1 MFNIPTWVGVVG
13 GLIGIIS
20 ALVSLTVY
28 ITKLQIEGNRKTKA
42 HEEEIK
48 EKRSTIAALESS
60 VQGLTQSLLLLR
72 KGREDAYKLLTEL
85 NSLLGDIRNATGATA
100 DSILIRDPYAE
111 EMLIFLAVHGEAA
124 EKIKR
129 MKISIKESQAGKVFQ
144 RGVSSI
150 FPDPSAGDHAGHT
163 DKKAGYRTESMMS
176 VPLCIAGE
184 TVGVAQFLN
193 KREGTPFSS
202 GDLAHAQQLSADLAV
217 RVRTLAAD
225 QDALKWLGIAEVA
238 DAVTAS
244 ILFTDITQSHSLFD
258 NLKTTEVIE
267 LFNEYFD
274 RLGSIAL
281 RYGGTIDK
289 FLGDG
294 FMARFNVPRRIAD
307 FQAAS
312 IKAAVAM
319 QTEFDQI
326 QTEWQRLGRPV
337 QGISNRIGISS
348 GPVIGSMI
356 GHPQYLSYT
365 VMGQP
370 VNTAAYL
377 CDEARKTQSGVLI
390 CTTTFEKVKKDL
402 SGTARFVR
410 QNFGSGEPGFEV
422 QPLIGHAFS

>member
-1 MFNIPTWVGVVG
+1 MFNIPTWVGVLG

-20 ALVSLTVY
+20 ALVSVTVY
-28 ITKLQIEGNRKTKA
+28 ITKLRIEGNRKMKA
-42 HEEEIK
+42 YEEELK

-85 NSLLGDIRNATGATA
+85 NSLLGEIRNANGATA
-100 DSILIRDPYAE
+100 DSILIRDPFAE
-111 EMLIFLAVHGEAA
+111 ETLIFLTVHGEAA

-129 MKISIKESQAGKVFQ
+129 MKVSVKESQAGKVFQ

-150 FPDPSAGDHAGHT
+150 FPEPSSGGHARHT
-163 DKKAGYRTESMMS
+163 DKKAGYQTQSMMT
-176 VPLCIAGE
+176 VPLSIAGE
-184 TVGVAQFLN
+184 TVGVVQFLN
-193 KREGTPFSS
+193 KRDGAPFTG

-238 DAVTAS
+238 DNVAAS
-244 ILFTDITQSHSLFD
+244 ILFTDITQSHSLFE
-258 NLKTTEVIE
+258 NLQTTEVMD

-307 FQAAS
+307 FQAAA

-319 QTEFDQI
+319 QTEFNQI

-337 QGISNRIGISS
+337 KEISNRIGVAS

-370 VNTAAYL
+370 VNSAAYL
-377 CDEARKTQSGVLI
+377 CDEARRTQSGVLI
-390 CTTTFEKVKKDL
+390 CRTTFEAVEKDL
-402 SGTARFVR
+402 SGVARFVPR
-410 QNFGSGEPGFEV
+410 DFGSGDRGFEV
-422 QPLIGHAFS
+422 QPLPGRA